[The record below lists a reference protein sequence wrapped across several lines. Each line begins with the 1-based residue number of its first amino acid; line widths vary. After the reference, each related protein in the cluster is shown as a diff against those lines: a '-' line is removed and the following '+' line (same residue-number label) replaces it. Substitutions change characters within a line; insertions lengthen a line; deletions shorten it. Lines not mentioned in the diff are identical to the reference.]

1 MPKIKQLYRTKGE
14 KEKERKD
21 EVGKK
26 MFSRNKE
33 EKRTENKKDKKKET
47 KSERGREKK
56 KEKEREETEMV

>member
-1 MPKIKQLYRTKGE
+1 MKRK

-33 EKRTENKKDKKKET
+33 GKSTENKKDKKKET
-47 KSERGREKK
+47 RSERGREKK
-56 KEKEREETEMV
+56 KEKEREGTEMV